1 MLYVHVV
8 YRATLGGIIKKVLK
22 ILGGSQTTPKRTRS
36 TEAEPEKLR
45 YPKRHRLEDA
55 AHVSTPNDLAESSV
69 SQAMTNSRGSAGQ
82 LTAADSRNEGSP
94 DLNSNGSTADARDS
108 QSPPLDTDGAN
119 GRDAAALAN
128 TSDTLLKRYPGQEQE
143 TQRICLRDSQFE
155 EEQVV
160 RLLLQELH
168 DRGFT
173 DTFNQLQRE
182 SGFTLENE
190 PVSQFR
196 NSVLAGEWS
205 KVKDSLSTIGIQT
218 QDSMNAAL
226 FLIKRQQFLELL
238 EARKLK
244 QALLV
249 LQNELNT
256 LTNDIQQLHRLSG
269 LLMCPSVEDLRTAAD
284 WDGSSGRSRFIVL
297 ESLQTYISPGSM
309 VPVHRMETLFGQA
322 LAYQCD
328 ACKYHVRPANQGL
341 YIDHMCPTSVFP
353 QELQFSLK
361 GHQDEVW
368 YVAFSPDGRYLASGS
383 RDKTCI
389 IWSMSDYSIVHRLN
403 GHQNEVAYIAWS
415 PNSKYI
421 VSASSD
427 RTLRLW
433 DVEAGTQMQVFS
445 GHEETVTS
453 CKWLGTNDRFISGG
467 LDHRIIIWDIN
478 GTIVKQISSPRVH
491 DLAVSSDCSLLLV
504 ADEKTDIHAYD
515 LTTLTFMYSLNEP
528 AEVMSMALSADARH
542 CITGLRNGELHM
554 WDLDTHSLQ

>member
-1 MLYVHVV
+1 
-8 YRATLGGIIKKVLK
+8 
-22 ILGGSQTTPKRTRS
+22 
-36 TEAEPEKLR
+36 
-45 YPKRHRLEDA
+45 
-55 AHVSTPNDLAESSV
+55 
-69 SQAMTNSRGSAGQ
+69 MTNSRGSAGQ
-82 LTAADSRNEGSP
+82 LTAADARNEGSP
-94 DLNSNGSTADARDS
+94 DLNGNGSTADARDS
-108 QSPPLDTDGAN
+108 QSPPPDTGATN
-119 GRDAAALAN
+119 GRDTAALAD
-128 TSDTLLKRYPGQEQE
+128 TSETLLKRYPGQEQE

-218 QDSMNAAL
+218 PDNLNVSDTHLANVAHLTTYALHFHGSFRYAAL

-238 EARKLK
+238 EARQLK

-249 LQNELNT
+249 LQNELST

-284 WDGSSGRSRFIVL
+284 WDGSSGRSRFVVL

-309 VPVHRMETLFGQA
+309 VPVHRMETLF
-322 LAYQCD
+322 
-328 ACKYHVRPANQGL
+328 
-341 YIDHMCPTSVFP
+341 DHMCPTSVFP

-389 IWSMSDYSIVHRLN
+389 IWSMSDFSIVHRFN

-433 DVEAGTQMQVFS
+433 DVEDGTQMQVFS

-504 ADEKTDIHAYD
+504 ADEKTDIHA
-515 LTTLTFMYSLNEP
+515 
-528 AEVMSMALSADARH
+528 
-542 CITGLRNGELHM
+542 
-554 WDLDTHSLQ
+554 